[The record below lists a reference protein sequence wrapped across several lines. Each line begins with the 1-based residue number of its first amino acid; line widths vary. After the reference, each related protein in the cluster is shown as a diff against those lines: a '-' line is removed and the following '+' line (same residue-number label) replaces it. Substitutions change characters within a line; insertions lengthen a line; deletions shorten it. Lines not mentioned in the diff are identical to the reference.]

1 MECIDSLLVILDY
14 MDDCY
19 FHVYTLSG
27 NPKGKFARKGQ
38 GPGELLFS
46 VGSAGNSPW
55 IRLYVFMSRSTD
67 RQKVVARYLSLVSIK
82 LIWDLK
88 MLMREMSLF
97 MRCCMRKEM
106 RWSLNRSLCLTGR
119 GTLLRKCG
127 PVSVWHVFVWTR
139 RIMSFMHWHRMKK
152 TAIRWYVFAVIK

>member
-1 MECIDSLLVILDY
+1 MECTDSLLVILDY

-46 VGSAGNSPW
+46 VGSGWELAMDTTLCIYEPVYGLAEGTVPAFVVGNEKTQLGFEDAYAGN
-55 IRLYVFMSRSTD
+55 
-67 RQKVVARYLSLVSIK
+67 
-82 LIWDLK
+82 
-88 MLMREMSLF
+88 ELF

-152 TAIRWYVFAVIK
+152 TAISWYVFAVIK